1 LNRIEFG
8 VFFTASGAVFFLLGI
23 FTFFDAAFLAMG
35 NILFLIGL
43 ALIMGPRKTGYF
55 FARPEKLR
63 GSVCFLLGILLI
75 FLKHS
80 FLGLIIESF
89 GILGLFGEFFAT
101 MVQFLRTL
109 PFVGPV
115 LSHPLVAPV
124 VDKLAGVR
132 VLPI

>member
-1 LNRIEFG
+1 
-8 VFFTASGAVFFLLGI
+8 
-23 FTFFDAAFLAMG
+23 MG